1 MNCSRGAG
9 ALLGGIDVSGS
20 LQTFSPATKTGEES
34 GALFHAGLATL
45 TMMEELRLSNRVLQA
60 YRLSDNYLSKTQ
72 DDDVIARL
80 LGCARCAVEQLGL
93 PRLDKRF

>member
-1 MNCSRGAG
+1 MTNSSVLGWAGAGAGIGAMLLAEDRGAG

-45 TMMEELRLSNRVLQA
+45 TMMEELRFSNRD
-60 YRLSDNYLSKTQ
+60 LSGLS
-72 DDDVIARL
+72 AFR
-80 LGCARCAVEQLGL
+80 
-93 PRLDKRF
+93 